1 MRGRGLRDR
10 GMSSLS
16 PRHSALPGIPFR
28 DLLLG
33 GLLLA
38 LGLSGLFGCAAR
50 APGEDPASER
60 ARPIDLSPRCVVF
73 EPLEATFEPLPDG
86 ARSRRLGRTLEAVVL
101 PRAAVERPGSVASAG
116 ATLAGGLER
125 LRWATP
131 VSAFASPTHARA
143 AFFVWSLGELSAD
156 PVALRQRLRGR
167 GIALSTARLG
177 DRVVL
182 DLVFPAS
189 ELEAALAA
197 WRTLMAPEAIASER
211 LGPIRRE
218 LALLLLAEEAAPG
231 AAARRLRRSL
241 RADEPAPEPSPGAGP
256 RTTEATAETGA
267 DMGATEATGVADAQG
282 VLDELDGES
291 LRDAMSV
298 ALQSE
303 SAEAAHLLVYSGP
316 ATNADARFDTIEA
329 ALDRLEQAA
338 ASWPGPWHA
347 APAGP
352 RVDRAESRETSPRVP
367 ESGAAPA
374 IHLLDQPG
382 ARQVELLATAPTV
395 GREAEDLPALE
406 MLASLL
412 GDPLG
417 GRLFRDLRERQGLAY
432 EIGAQ
437 QTAEGDFEVSTRTR
451 PERLAA
457 LMAGI
462 EAHWAA
468 LTREPIEACEL
479 AMLQERMHGLLALE
493 ADEPTARLDGLVR
506 SWAGPG
512 SPSSLAARMA
522 SYRAVSQETLE
533 RVVRRWLAGPPEW
546 LLVGDASRAVD
557 RLREAFPD
565 RRIVV
570 YDASLE
576 VTYEVGGP

>member
-1 MRGRGLRDR
+1 MRGRALRDG
-10 GMSSLS
+10 GMLSSG
-16 PRHSALPGIPFR
+16 PRHSALSGMLFR
-28 DLLLG
+28 DMLLL

-50 APGEDPASER
+50 SPGEDPASKR

-73 EPLEATFEPLPDG
+73 EPLAATFEPLPDG
-86 ARSRRLGRTLEAVVL
+86 ARSRRLGPTLEAVVL
-101 PRAAVERPGSVASAG
+101 PRETVERPGSVASAG
-116 ATLAGGLER
+116 ATLAAGLER

-241 RADEPAPEPSPGAGP
+241 RAGEPAPEPSPGAGP

-267 DMGATEATGVADAQG
+267 DMGATEATGVTGAQG
-282 VLDELDGES
+282 VLDEFDGES
-291 LRDAMSV
+291 LRDDMLG
-298 ALQSE
+298 ALRSE

-347 APAGP
+347 TPPGP
-352 RVDRAESRETSPRVP
+352 RADRAGSGETSPRAP

-432 EIGAQ
+432 EIGAE
-437 QTAEGDFEVSTRTR
+437 QTAEGEFEVSTRTR
-451 PERLAA
+451 PERLGA

-468 LTREPIEACEL
+468 LTQEPIETCEL
-479 AMLQERMHGLLALE
+479 AMLHERMHGLLALE

-512 SPSSLAARMA
+512 SPSSLATRMA
-522 SYRAVSQETLE
+522 SYQAVSQETLE
-533 RVVRRWLAGPPEW
+533 RVARRWLTEPPEW

-565 RRIVV
+565 RRVVV

-576 VTYEVGGP
+576 ITHEVGGP